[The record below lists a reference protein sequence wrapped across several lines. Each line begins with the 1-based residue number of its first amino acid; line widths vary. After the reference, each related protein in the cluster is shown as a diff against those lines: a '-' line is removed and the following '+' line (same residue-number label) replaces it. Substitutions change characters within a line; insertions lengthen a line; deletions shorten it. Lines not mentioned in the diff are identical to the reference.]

1 MRKIL
6 VKIFIILVVIGAL
19 GVGMN
24 VGYRISKKGVK
35 HLLEKILKSRIS
47 YDSYEFNP
55 FSHVRFVNFR
65 SKSMRADTL
74 EVDFD
79 FVDMLYRKI
88 ALIRAVNLYFN
99 LDTLVSAYIGEKGG
113 GGKIPDFEIS
123 KVIWNRAE
131 LIAGGLDFKMAY
143 VIGSFSGVSN
153 TLIIPFKAI
162 HISFLN
168 NEYRFL
174 SSTVRVFKDSTVL
187 GNVTALSDKI
197 VVKGGKLKIPGGN
210 LLLWSARFVRYE
222 NTILKDARGK
232 IRGNTYEINARNS
245 KIIGKYDVDSLRVVL
260 STEDFDTL
268 NLHSFVFSRGKT
280 SVEGRGRVGH
290 LSYGVTDS
298 INYSLNLEISN
309 FKRGEVGFSGI
320 VSMKGRGETGSFEA
334 NLRNVFYDKYN
345 FRQLNLICDYTKNGL
360 SINNGELIDPNLNVI
375 FNGYV
380 SKDSTRVNLSG
391 NGYDLF
397 TYAPR
402 PIHTSYFNLAGSV
415 FLKDGYKEIDLA
427 AEVKSLKYENIE
439 SPYLRTRISFKGG
452 NLNVELMG
460 EKFAVGEVVSDSTS
474 LDLSLSSY
482 HMGKYS
488 LAVYF
493 DSDWVRTQGNF
504 YLDSSGLYIENR
516 DFSYKLDSL
525 TEKTV
530 KPIFLNVAESGFEVS
545 GDSIN
550 LFRGQLTRLY
560 LRFSN
565 DSVEADVKFDRIDLS
580 FLQKLTNPGN
590 VENGIL
596 SGELA
601 IHGPA
606 SSPQARFK
614 GRLCNAELKN
624 LNIDTLRTE
633 IVYQNQSF
641 VSPLTVI
648 KGRKFAIYTDFVVPA
663 QFSIRPF
670 SFNPLKEKNI
680 HADLTVDHIDASIM
694 TDLLGGE
701 VYPESGAL
709 TGNLILTGS
718 IISPE
723 LVGKMVLKT
732 KGVYIE
738 TFGKEYQSVFVRM
751 VFKDQEVDIPNIRV
765 DAENGYLTGSGYV
778 QLSGFRPESLKLKFH
793 LYKFPFAKGDIF
805 EGVFDGS
812 LEVSGVLP
820 DNILVAGDLYV
831 EEGYAYLSFGK
842 SGGSGRM
849 RPNPLRLNIRIRAD
863 RRIFL
868 VNELADMEFSTD
880 LTIVKQD
887 PVTVLISGKLDVIKG
902 TFLYLD
908 RIFIIQEGS
917 IIFNNEPEIN
927 PTLNLQGETVVNDTI
942 FIDLHVTGSL
952 KTPEIQLTSNPPL
965 PEEDII
971 SLLSFGKLLSEVPL
985 TIRDINLMKTR
996 ALNLA
1001 EGLISKELQ
1010 KRLRI
1015 NELELRTGLAG
1026 ENPRVTV
1033 GLYLSPRVY
1042 FKYAHSFEVLEKD
1055 VYQVKYFIKRN
1066 MAIYGERDKEGEISI
1081 GIEARYRF

>member
-1 MRKIL
+1 MKRIL
-6 VKIFIILVVIGAL
+6 VKIFIVLVVIGVL
-19 GVGMN
+19 GVGAN
-24 VGYRISKKGVK
+24 VGYKVSKKGVK
-35 HLLEKILKSRIS
+35 HLFEKILKSKIS

-55 FSHVRFVNFR
+55 FSYVRFVNFR
-65 SKSMRADTL
+65 SKSLRADTL

-79 FVDMLYRKI
+79 FVDLLYRKI
-88 ALIRAVNLYFN
+88 TLIKAVNLYFN
-99 LDTLVSAYIGEKGG
+99 LDTLISANTSGKGG

-123 KVIWNRAE
+123 RVIWNRAE
-131 LIAGGLDFKMAY
+131 FVVSGLDFKMAY
-143 VIGSFSGVSN
+143 VMGSFSGVSN

-162 HISFLN
+162 HITFLG

-197 VVKGGKLKIPGGN
+197 VVKGGRLKIPGGS
-210 LLLWSARFVRYE
+210 LLLWSARFMRYE
-222 NTILKDARGK
+222 NTILKEARGK
-232 IRGNTYEINARNS
+232 IRRNTYEIKARNS
-245 KIIGKYDVDSLRVVL
+245 KIVGRYDVDSLRVVF

-268 NLHSFVFSRGKT
+268 NLHNFAFFQGQMTIEGKG
-280 SVEGRGRVGH
+280 SVGH

-298 INYSLNLEISN
+298 IKYSINLKISN
-309 FKRGEVGFSGI
+309 FRRDKVRFSGV
-320 VSMKGRGETGSFEA
+320 VSLKGKGEIGSFEA
-334 NLRNVFYDKYN
+334 YLRNVFYDKYS
-345 FRQLNLICDYTKNGL
+345 FRQLNLMCDYTKNEL
-360 SINNGELIDPNLNVI
+360 SIHNGELIDPNLSVI

-380 SKDSTRVNLSG
+380 SKDSTRLNLSG

-397 TYAPR
+397 AYAPR
-402 PIHTSYFNLAGSV
+402 PVHTSYFNLAGSV

-427 AEVKSLKYENIE
+427 AEAKSLKYENIE
-439 SPYLRTRISFKGG
+439 SPYLRASISFKGG
-452 NLNVELMG
+452 NLNVKLMA
-460 EKFAVGEVVSDSTS
+460 EKFAVGKIVSDSTS
-474 LDLSLSSY
+474 LDLALSSY

-488 LAVYF
+488 LATYF
-493 DSDWVRTQGNF
+493 DSDWVKTQGNF
-504 YLDSSGLYIENR
+504 YLDSSGLYIENE
-516 DFSYKLDSL
+516 DFAYKLDSL

-530 KPIFLNVAESGFEVS
+530 KPTFLNVAENGIEIS
-545 GDSIN
+545 GDSIR
-550 LFRGQLTRLY
+550 LFSGQLSRLY
-560 LRFSN
+560 LRFSS
-565 DSVEADVKFDRIDLS
+565 DSIEADVKFDRIDLS
-580 FLQKLTNPGN
+580 YLHKLINPGGM
-590 VENGIL
+590 EEGIL

-601 IHGPA
+601 IHGPV

-614 GRLCNAELKN
+614 GRICQAKLKN
-624 LNIDTLRTE
+624 LIIDTLRTE
-633 IVYQNQSF
+633 VVYQNQSF
-641 VSPLTVI
+641 ISPLTVI

-663 QFSIRPF
+663 LFSIKPF
-670 SFNPLKEKNI
+670 TFELIREKNI

-718 IISPE
+718 ITSPE
-723 LVGKMVLKT
+723 LDGKMVLKT

-751 VFKDQEVDIPNIRV
+751 IFKDQRVDIPDIRV
-765 DAENGYLTGSGYV
+765 DAENGYLKGSGCV
-778 QLSGFRPESLKLKFH
+778 QLAGFKPESLRLKFH
-793 LYKFPFAKGDIF
+793 LYKFPFAKGDTF
-805 EGVFDGS
+805 EGVFDGA
-812 LEVSGVLP
+812 LEISGSLP

-985 TIRDINLMKTR
+985 TIRDISLMKTR

-1081 GIEARYRF
+1081 GVEARYRF